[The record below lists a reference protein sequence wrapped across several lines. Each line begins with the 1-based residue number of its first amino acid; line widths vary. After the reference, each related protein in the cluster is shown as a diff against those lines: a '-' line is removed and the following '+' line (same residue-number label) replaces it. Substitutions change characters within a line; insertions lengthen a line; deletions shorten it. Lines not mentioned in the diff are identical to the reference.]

1 MWYNRVVMSKTILFF
16 CDERG
21 DVAMRKHAGICAF
34 GRQKGWNVRFVHY
47 IASTTSFSDYLAI
60 WKPDGIISDN
70 VAFAS
75 DSSGIPTVFLD
86 AKDIDH
92 QCPWPGVFHDPRAA
106 ARLAAAEFA
115 RLGHRNLAYLPP
127 AAECEWSDGRQD
139 AFRLCARTFAQSISV
154 FPKKRTETLTPAY
167 LRRLQDWARALPKP
181 CGVFAANDETASLFL
196 SCCPVVG
203 VKVPQELTVIGVD
216 DIAEICENAFPPLTS
231 VAPAFKESGTMA
243 AELLDALM
251 AGRKVAA
258 HALLFGAV
266 GLTRRESSRRFV
278 GHATALRNARD
289 LILRE
294 SCRGLRARDVFVQMK
309 GSRRNA
315 QLQFKAATGR
325 TVLEEITTLR
335 LRQAKRLLQTTSLTL
350 SEIAARCGYKSS
362 SHLRKVFAQR
372 MKTTMG
378 AWRTAHRKMRILRD
392 LPSPQPNQI

>member
-1 MWYNRVVMSKTILFF
+1 MGKTILFF

-34 GRQKGWNVRFVHY
+34 GRRKGWNVRFVHY
-47 IASTTSFSDYLAI
+47 VASATSFQDYLAI

-70 VAFAS
+70 TDFAS
-75 DSSGIPTVFLD
+75 SRPGIPTVFLD
-86 AKDIDH
+86 AKDIGR
-92 QCPWPGVFHDPRAA
+92 QSPWPGVFHDPRAA

-115 RLGHRNLAYLPP
+115 RLGHRNLAYLPS

-139 AFRLCARTFAQSISV
+139 AFRMCTRTFAQSFSV
-154 FPKKRTETLTPAY
+154 FPKRRTETLTPAY
-167 LRRLQDWARALPKP
+167 LHRLQDWARALRKP

-196 SCCPVVG
+196 SCCPIVG
-203 VKVPQELTVIGVD
+203 VKVPQELSVIGVD
-216 DIAEICENAFPPLTS
+216 DIAEICDNAFPPLTS
-231 VAPAFKESGTMA
+231 VAPAFKNSGTMA
-243 AELLDALM
+243 AELLDTLM
-251 AGRKVAA
+251 AGQKVST

-278 GHATALRNARD
+278 GHVTALRNARD

-294 SCRGLRARDVFVQMK
+294 SCQGLRAHDVFAQMG

-315 QLQFKAATGR
+315 QIQFKAATGR

-362 SHLRKVFAQR
+362 SHLRKVFSQR

-378 AWRTAHRKMRILRD
+378 AWRTAHRRMGIPCD
-392 LPSPQPNQI
+392 LP